1 MELRLENLQ
10 KSYGDLR
17 ILNGLNLTVNSG
29 ELVAITGES
38 GAGKSTF
45 FNIIAGL
52 DDFDSGAVWLGESP
66 LHEMNQVQK
75 AQIRGLNIGIVFQ
88 EFHLVEALS
97 ALENVRLVLDI
108 HHSDQSVEA
117 RNAQATEILSQV
129 GLGSRLSHKPAELSG
144 GEQQRVALARAL
156 VHSPPIVL
164 ADEPTGNLDEKT
176 SESIQELLI
185 KLCRES
191 NSSLVLITHDSQF
204 ALKMDRHLQ
213 LSQGKFQELV

>member
-10 KSYGDLR
+10 KSYGNLR

-29 ELVAITGES
+29 ELVAVTGES

-45 FNIIAGL
+45 FNVIAGL
-52 DDFDSGAVWLGESP
+52 DDFDSGSVWLGESP
-66 LHEMNQVQK
+66 LHELNQVQK

-117 RNAQATEILSQV
+117 RNTEATEILSQV
-129 GLGSRLSHKPAELSG
+129 GLGNRLSHKPAELSG